1 MKTFI
6 SRVLLTILLV
16 CFSLQVRSVADEIV
30 ISGNEH
36 AVSVGDFDLSPCNTG
51 SAQGALSVLCEG
63 SNGEVTAGDL
73 WKFFSHQGIDSVENL
88 TICMDWAPSQGV
100 SDNIGL
106 ASLELKIEDPNQSGN
121 LITNASLGGDSLVV
135 PGFEVSSFKPEA
147 KLGVDLG
154 YDFMKR
160 FGPDSTEKIQLV
172 GKPAFSV
179 GDLAQAGT
187 AGPLFSFEGSGAK
200 PGRIPN
206 LLGLV
211 SFVAFW
217 LVAFKFLA
225 MMTNPVDVGGSPTA
239 NPGDIA

>member
-6 SRVLLTILLV
+6 LRVLLTLLLI
-16 CFSLQVRSVADEIV
+16 CSSLQVSAVADEIV

-51 SAQGALSVLCEG
+51 SAHTALAVLCDG

-73 WKFFSHQGIDSVENL
+73 WKFFSERGIDSVENL
-88 TICMDWAPSQGV
+88 TIRMDWDPNQEGSN
-100 SDNIGL
+100 DIGL
-106 ASLELKIEDPNQSGN
+106 SSLQLMIEDPNQSGS

-160 FGPDSTEKIQLV
+160 FGPDSTEKIHLV
-172 GKPAFSV
+172 GDPAS
-179 GDLAQAGT
+179 L
-187 AGPLFSFEGSGAK
+187 PIFSFEGSRAK
-200 PGRIPN
+200 PGRFPN
-206 LLGLV
+206 WFSLLG
-211 SFVAFW
+211 FIAFW

-225 MMTNPVDVGGSPTA
+225 VMTDPGNSPVTK
-239 NPGDIA
+239 PGEIA

>member
-6 SRVLLTILLV
+6 LRVLLTTLML
-16 CFSLQVRSVADEIV
+16 CSSLQANVVADEIV

-51 SAQGALSVLCEG
+51 SAQGALAVLCEG
-63 SNGEVTAGDL
+63 SSGEMTAGDL
-73 WKFFSHQGIDSVENL
+73 WKFFSNRGIDSVENL
-88 TICMDWAPSQGV
+88 TICMDWAPGQGV

-106 ASLELKIEDPNQSGN
+106 ASLELKIEDPSQSGS

-172 GKPAFSV
+172 GNPTFSI
-179 GDLAQAGT
+179 GGLAQAE
-187 AGPLFSFEGSGAK
+187 PMFSFEGSGAK

-206 LLGLV
+206 WFGLIG
-211 SFVAFW
+211 FVAFW

-225 MMTNPVDVGGSPTA
+225 MVTAPVDAGNSPTA
-239 NPGDIA
+239 NPGKVA